1 MIFNMKNL
9 FLLMAT
15 LLMMAVPSWA
25 APVDVKSAQAKAHQ
39 FLLKQNQSGNLSSP
53 VTQLKLAY
61 TQVSSLDGIT
71 PLYYVFNTASGF
83 VVVSGEDRAR
93 EILAYGDKHFPNE
106 NEMPSNMMYWLSTYT
121 LQLEFLLQHPEL
133 EVEVPS
139 LMDASR
145 SVVNPLITANWSQNA
160 PYWNECPVFGTDTCY
175 TGCPA
180 TSLSMVFHYWKYPK
194 HQTPTVPSYTMPSYG
209 VGLPELPPTVFDWDN
224 MLDEYTGSYTSEQ
237 ATAVAH
243 LMRYIGQAEEMDYTI
258 SGSGAYG
265 NDVLR
270 AVKFFEYDQNARL
283 LFKTDDLGYAN
294 YSDAQWAALIQA
306 ELEAG
311 RPIVYMAYDNYT
323 GMGHAFNIDGYDG
336 NGNYH
341 INWGWNGRGNGDF
354 ALNAFTYGNYTF
366 GTGQQMVIGIQPPEG
381 YQNPRL
387 QAYPN
392 RIDIESYINQ
402 SATATISLKGT
413 NLTSGVSLTLNDPDG
428 VFSIDHDALTQAQ
441 AEVGVDITVTY
452 APTAVGSN
460 TATIVCTSDGADA
473 VTITLNGSAPL
484 EIYAPEMQPASD
496 ANVTLTSF
504 KAAWTD
510 ATPAGNITSYTL
522 EVNPKP
528 AYTLLVEADF
538 SDLPQM
544 SPTNQAAH
552 ASDYLPEGWT
562 FNGSEFNLE
571 GGCVSMRRNGTIT
584 TNVLDLKGYDKMT
597 IEVTAKAYGY
607 YGDGSELYVTTS
619 QGTQEQLYMYTYE
632 TKTLVVDCNETEQVV
647 FKAGYYPM
655 IKDIKI
661 YAGDATQGTSLN
673 ASETGDANY
682 RLVEGITSKSYT
694 VKSLTAG
701 GTFLYKVKAL
711 YIDGTESDWSNIEMV
726 TLADNGHAFDLGD
739 VNHDGNVSIAD
750 VTALIDYLLDG
761 NNSVCPICADLNG
774 DEQVSIAD
782 VTSLIDLLLGSN

>member
-1 MIFNMKNL
+1 MKNL

-15 LLMMAVPSWA
+15 LLLMAVPSWA

-39 FLLKQNQSGNLSSP
+39 FLLKQYSSGNLSGP
-53 VTQLKLAY
+53 VTQLKLAH
-61 TQVSSLDGIT
+61 TQVSALDGIT
-71 PLYYVFNTASGF
+71 PVYYVFNTASGF

-93 EILAYGDKHFPNE
+93 EILAYGDQQFTDLKD
-106 NEMPSNMMYWLSTYT
+106 MPANMMYWLDSYK

-133 EVEVPS
+133 EVEAPS

-145 SVVNPLITANWSQNA
+145 TVVNPLITANWSQNA
-160 PYWNECPVFGTDTCY
+160 PYWNECPVYGTDTCY

-194 HQTPTVPSYTMPSYG
+194 QQTPAVPSYTMPSYG

-224 MLDEYTGSYTSEQ
+224 MLDEYTGGYTPVQ

-265 NDVLR
+265 KDVLR
-270 AVKFFEYDQNARL
+270 AVKFFEYDQNAQL

-294 YSDAQWAALIQA
+294 YSDAQWADLIQA

-336 NGNYH
+336 DGNYH
-341 INWGWNGRGNGDF
+341 INWGWNGRGNGHF
-354 ALNAFTYGNYTF
+354 ALNAFTYGDYTF
-366 GTGQQMVIGIQPPEG
+366 GTGQQMVIGIQPPED

-392 RIDIESYINQ
+392 RVDIESYINQ

-413 NLTSGVSLTLNDPDG
+413 NLTSGVTLTLNDPDG

-441 AEVGVDITVTY
+441 AEAGMDITVTY
-452 APTAVGSN
+452 APAAVGSN

-473 VTITLNGSAPL
+473 MTITLNGRAPL

-496 ANVTLTSF
+496 ASVTLTSF

-528 AYTLLVEADF
+528 SYTLLVEADF

-544 SPTNQAAH
+544 SPTNQASH

-584 TNVLDLKGYDKMT
+584 TSALDLKGYDKMT

-619 QGTQEQLYMYTYE
+619 QGTQELVFMYAYE

-655 IKDIKI
+655 IQDIKI
-661 YAGDATQGTSLN
+661 YAGDATHGVSLT
-673 ASETGDANY
+673 ASETGDENH

-694 VKSLTAG
+694 VKNLTAG

-739 VNHDGNVSIAD
+739 VNHDGSVTIAD
-750 VTALIDYLLDG
+750 VTSLIDYLLGG
-761 NNSVCPICADLNG
+761 NNSACPVCADLNG
-774 DEQVSIAD
+774 DEQVSIGD
-782 VTSLIDLLLGSN
+782 VTSLIDMLLSNN

>member
-1 MIFNMKNL
+1 MKNL

-15 LLMMAVPSWA
+15 LLLMAVPSWA

-39 FLLKQNQSGNLSSP
+39 FLLKQYSSGNLSGP
-53 VTQLKLAY
+53 VTQLKLAH
-61 TQVSSLDGIT
+61 TQVSALDGIT
-71 PLYYVFNTASGF
+71 PVYYVFNTASGF

-93 EILAYGDKHFPNE
+93 EILAYGDQQFTDLKD
-106 NEMPSNMMYWLSTYT
+106 MPANMMYWLDSYK

-133 EVEVPS
+133 EVEAPS

-160 PYWNECPVFGTDTCY
+160 PYWNECPVYGTDTCY

-194 HQTPTVPSYTMPSYG
+194 QQTPAVPSYTMPSYG

-224 MLDEYTGSYTSEQ
+224 MLDEYTGGYTPVQ

-265 NDVLR
+265 KDVLR
-270 AVKFFEYDQNARL
+270 AVKFFEYDQNAQL

-294 YSDAQWAALIQA
+294 YSDAQWADLIQA

-336 NGNYH
+336 DGNYH
-341 INWGWNGRGNGDF
+341 INWGWNGRGNGHF
-354 ALNAFTYGNYTF
+354 ALNAFTYGDYTF
-366 GTGQQMVIGIQPPEG
+366 GTGQQMVIGIQPPED

-392 RIDIESYINQ
+392 RVDIESYINQ

-413 NLTSGVSLTLNDPDG
+413 NLTSGVTLTLNDPDG

-441 AEVGVDITVTY
+441 AEAGMDITVTY
-452 APTAVGSN
+452 APAAVGSN

-473 VTITLNGSAPL
+473 MTITLNGRAPL

-496 ANVTLTSF
+496 ASVTLTSF

-528 AYTLLVEADF
+528 SYTLLVEADF

-544 SPTNQAAH
+544 SPTNQASH

-584 TNVLDLKGYDKMT
+584 TSALDLKGYDKMT

-619 QGTQEQLYMYTYE
+619 QGTQELVFMYAYE

-655 IKDIKI
+655 IQDIKI
-661 YAGDATQGTSLN
+661 YAGDATRGVSLN
-673 ASETGDANY
+673 ASETGDENH

-694 VKSLTAG
+694 VKNLTAG

-739 VNHDGNVSIAD
+739 VNHDGSVTIAD
-750 VTALIDYLLDG
+750 VTSLIDYLLGG
-761 NNSVCPICADLNG
+761 NNSACPVCADLNG
-774 DEQVSIAD
+774 DEQVSIGD
-782 VTSLIDLLLGSN
+782 VTSLIDMLLSNN